1 MLDFQWV
8 VSLFAP
14 IDRRKAEAALG
25 SLNWKKLSRKSWK
38 DGGAY
43 LAPDLHRA
51 LGSQSMPQRHQAV
64 VTVWKVIV
72 DVTALEHQRSS
83 PERHK
88 GLLDWTLV
96 GLPAQRQD
104 VRNGST
110 HLDTRTQFP
119 LTRLGKQR
127 PILGSEV

>member
-43 LAPDLHRA
+43 LAPDLHKA
-51 LGSQSMPQRHQAV
+51 LGSQSMPQRHQVAA
-64 VTVWKVIV
+64 TVWKVIV
-72 DVTALEHQRSS
+72 DVTVLERQPLN
-83 PERHK
+83 PEKYRAPQH
-88 GLLDWTLV
+88 WTLV
-96 GLPAQRQD
+96 DPPAQRQD
-104 VRNGST
+104 VRSGST
-110 HLDTRTQFP
+110 HLDTRTQYP
-119 LTRLGKQR
+119 LTRLGKQH
-127 PILGSEV
+127 PILGLEV